1 MSRFNLQ
8 EFSKKMSKI
17 AHKIQKSKVVNG
29 ITNGMMG
36 ALPITLVGAFAAL
49 LINLPLEFWQ
59 SMIDSS
65 GIRTIL
71 EVIIMFST
79 DFLAVI
85 FAVAIAGSYAK
96 QLEED
101 SIVAALLTL
110 MSFFIVTPITITEA
124 DGISIPMHWL
134 GGFGIFTG
142 IIVALVSTKI
152 YVTIKKRG
160 ITIKMPSSVPP
171 VVSNSFSSL
180 IPGFISIIFFGI
192 VAAIFDATSFGTLH
206 ELIYSFLQIPL
217 EGLGANVFSVI
228 ILWTIAQILWFFGIH
243 GTLVVYSVVLP
254 IFTAMDA
261 AQLSAYSAG
270 EPLPNI
276 IGRAFVSTY
285 TMSASA
291 IGLTLLMLF
300 VAKSKQYK
308 TLGKLTTIPAL
319 FGISEPLVFGVPL
332 VFNFKFAIPFIFMN
346 GINIAIA
353 YFLTF
358 IDLIPRV
365 NGIAPITGMPIVVG
379 GFVGGSW
386 KIAALQ
392 IVLVALQVLVW
403 YPFFKKA
410 DRAAYKLEQDQE
422 QTVDEAAESV

>member
-1 MSRFNLQ
+1 MGKFNSQ
-8 EFSKKMSKI
+8 EFSKKLSKKVN
-17 AHKIQKSKVVNG
+17 KIQKSKIVNG

-49 LINLPLEFWQ
+49 FINLPLEFWQ
-59 SMIDSS
+59 SFIDTS
-65 GIRTIL
+65 GIRSVL
-71 EVIIMFST
+71 EVVIMFST

-85 FAVAIAGSYAK
+85 FAVAIASNYAK
-96 QLEED
+96 QLGED
-101 SIVAALLTL
+101 GVTASLITL
-110 MSFFIVTPITITEA
+110 MSFFIVTPVTDAE
-124 DGISIPMHWL
+124 GIAIPMHWL

-142 IIVALVSTKI
+142 IIVALVATKI
-152 YVTIKKRG
+152 YVVIKQKG

-171 VVSNSFSSL
+171 VVSNSFSGL
-180 IPGFISIIFFGI
+180 IPGIIAVMFFAVVS
-192 VAAIFDATSFGTLH
+192 VAFEATPLGSLH
-206 ELIYSFLQIPL
+206 DLIYTFLQIPL

-228 ILWTIAQILWFFGIH
+228 ILWTIAQLLWFFGIH

-261 AQLSAYSAG
+261 AQLSAYAAG
-270 EPLPNI
+270 DPLPNI
-276 IGRAFVSTY
+276 VGRAFISTY

-308 TLGKLTTIPAL
+308 ALGKLTTIPAL

-346 GINIAIA
+346 AISISVA

-358 IDLIPRV
+358 IELIPRV
-365 NGIAPITGMPIVVG
+365 NGIAPITGMPIVIG

-386 KIAALQ
+386 RIAALQ
-392 IVLVALQVLVW
+392 VALVALQVLVW

-410 DRAAYKLEQDQE
+410 DRAAFKKEQDE
-422 QTVDEAAESV
+422 EVAAETV